1 MNKNFSQIVQYSEK
15 LDQNNTEM
23 HKRLEQINTALD
35 NLIELLEQVITVPK
49 STRNLNLNKSLVNP
63 QLKFSTQNLSLQSP
77 NLDLEINLSRFDA
90 NELSIN
96 DNKSPMSFNP
106 PQSQTKS
113 KKSKG
118 PKEDKPVPTM
128 QINLGNKQ

>member
-1 MNKNFSQIVQYSEK
+1 
-15 LDQNNTEM
+15 
-23 HKRLEQINTALD
+23 
-35 NLIELLEQVITVPK
+35 
-49 STRNLNLNKSLVNP
+49 
-63 QLKFSTQNLSLQSP
+63 
-77 NLDLEINLSRFDA
+77 
-90 NELSIN
+90 
-96 DNKSPMSFNP
+96 MSFNP